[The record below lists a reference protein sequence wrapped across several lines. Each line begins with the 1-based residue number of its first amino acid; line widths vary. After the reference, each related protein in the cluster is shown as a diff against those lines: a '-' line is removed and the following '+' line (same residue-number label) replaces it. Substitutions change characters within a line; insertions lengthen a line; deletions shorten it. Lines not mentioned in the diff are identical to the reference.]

1 MSVICWFP
9 SCSLRRRGKSS
20 TPSESPDQ
28 HAGWALFWSFLFANR
43 RQGILARRPPWRD
56 AVQLSRVKR
65 QNAYVSPESTR
76 HLLLDSLFLRLLYM
90 AFLIFLFLQ
99 ASRGPQ
105 VWSES
110 GLVVRR
116 LSSSGSTQVLITH
129 SSFCGF
135 QFEQPLSLSLSLLST
150 CAQQLFKSLH

>member
-1 MSVICWFP
+1 MSVICWFS

-20 TPSESPDQ
+20 TPSESPDRP
-28 HAGWALFWSFLFANR
+28 AGWALFWSFLFANR
-43 RQGILARRPPWRD
+43 RQGILARRPPRRD
-56 AVQLSRVKR
+56 AVHLSRVKR
-65 QNAYVSPESTR
+65 QNAYISPESTR
-76 HLLLDSLFLRLLYM
+76 HLLLDSLFLRLLYI
-90 AFLIFLFLQ
+90 AFLISFLQ

-116 LSSSGSTQVLITH
+116 LSSSGSTQVLIIH